1 MDYTT
6 NLNLKKPNGGVDGDF
21 VNIADINGNMEI
33 IDTELKKSAD
43 HVANTSNPH
52 AVTKSQ
58 VGLGNVDNTADANK
72 NVLSATKLTTAR
84 MISLTG
90 DVTGSVSFD
99 GSGNVSIEAA
109 VADDSHSHVI
119 ENVDGL
125 TDYFIN
131 LSRKLRMGGI

>member
-6 NLNLKKPNGGVDGDF
+6 NLNLKKPNGEVDGDF
-21 VNIADINGNMEI
+21 ADIADINENMEI
-33 IDTELKKSAD
+33 IDGAVGDHIAD
-43 HVANTSNPH
+43 TSNPH
-52 AVTKSQ
+52 AVTKTQ

-72 NVLSATKLTTAR
+72 NVLSATKLATAR
-84 MISLTG
+84 TVALTG

-131 LSRKLRMGGI
+131 LSRKNRMGGI

>member
-6 NLNLKKPNGGVDGDF
+6 NLNLKKPSGAVDGDF
-21 VNIADINGNMEI
+21 ADIADINENMEI
-33 IDTELKKSAD
+33 IDGAVGDHIAD
-43 HVANTSNPH
+43 TSNPH
-52 AVTKSQ
+52 AVTKTQ

-72 NVLSATKLTTAR
+72 NVLSATKLATAR
-84 MISLTG
+84 TVALTG

-131 LSRKLRMGGI
+131 LSRKNRMGGI